1 MDIAEDVKGFD
12 KWYSELEGF
21 SLRAERFDGDVAWLK
36 AAYAAG
42 ARAAIEAIEEQFSE
56 AYDRWRDALVAADPD
71 GVPWAPGSSDGLFEE
86 LFRSAALNPPTPSK
100 ETT

>member
-12 KWYSELEGF
+12 EWFGGIEGF

-42 ARAAIEAIEEQFSE
+42 VAFERERCAKLLEEGYE
-56 AYDRWRDALVAADPD
+56 RTVATPYRND
-71 GVPWAPGSSDGLFEE
+71 GVNSKNDQCAHGRYMYEDCEACAASAI
-86 LFRSAALNPPTPSK
+86 RSG
-100 ETT
+100 ER